1 MKYRYFARVNG
12 NIVQDVYM
20 AEPDDPICDK
30 MLAEGLIES
39 IVDGKSPGEEWYK
52 QREQLGK

>member
-1 MKYRYFARVNG
+1 MKYRYFARING
-12 NIVQDVYM
+12 NNVTDMYM

-39 IVDGKSPGEEWYK
+39 ISGGRSPGQEWYK